1 LRPFF
6 VKHMWDRNTFC
17 IYHIKSD
24 ELQHGLNNMRDHS
37 NHAKVCTDHVNDPSA
52 PCNVIYN
59 GTTSLWESIVCPKGD
74 FEEWHKR
81 ECLYGECSHCGVGN
95 LNFVLL
101 KKVIWMV
108 NL

>member
-1 LRPFF
+1 M
-6 VKHMWDRNTFC
+6 K
-17 IYHIKSD
+17 
-24 ELQHGLNNMRDHS
+24 GHS
-37 NHAKVCTDHVNDPSA
+37 KHAKVCTNHANDPNA
-52 PCNVIYN
+52 PRNFIYN

-81 ECLYGECSHCGVGN
+81 ECLYGECFHCGVSN

-101 KKVIWMV
+101 KKVVLMV